1 MPKVTDPND
10 LFLYKLGVMLKT
22 EKSIEKMLPTLQK
35 EANDGELAS
44 GFERHL
50 EQTRQH
56 VSNLEQAFAALG
68 EKPQENPAPAIE
80 GLEREHKGFA
90 ASAADDV
97 WPDVLDMVAAGS
109 AAATEHHE
117 IAAYEALVTMGQR
130 LGLTNVVPLLE
141 QNLQQDR
148 EMLNGAEQ
156 IAQRLGQKVE
166 AEGEA
171 AEAPLLR

>member
-1 MPKVTDPND
+1 MAKVTDPND

-22 EKSIEKMLPTLQK
+22 EKAIEKMLPTLQK

-44 GFERHL
+44 GFQRHL

-68 EKPQENPAPAIE
+68 EKPQEHPAPAVE
-80 GLEREHKGFA
+80 GLQQEHKGFA

-117 IAAYEALVTMGQR
+117 IAAYEGLVTMAQS
-130 LGLTNVVPLLE
+130 LGLTSVAPLLE

-148 EMLNGAEQ
+148 EMLKGAEQ

-166 AEGEA
+166 AEA
-171 AEAPLLR
+171 AEASLPR